1 MRVSFFAQVTGVL
14 LAAMP
19 LLAQQQAPQGSQ
31 QSPQGSQQAPQGSQ
45 QEPQGS
51 SQQPQA
57 QQSQQQQQGPRPKS
71 QQELEAL
78 QKVKAALQS
87 QNPDAEI
94 QAVKNVLENFTD
106 TEYKPVLLNIAMQAS
121 AQKGDY
127 AQTLV
132 WGDRIIQ
139 NNPNDVQARVILAE
153 DIAQHTRENDL
164 DKEQSLKKVDD
175 YANKVLDLLKTAN
188 APPAGFPQ
196 DKWTQYKNELSGQAY
211 DALGL
216 AADLR
221 KKYPDAIGNFKNAVN
236 NNPNPVSTAHLAK
249 AYVDNKQY
257 DEAIST
263 ADKVLAMNE
272 VPPSVKQYA
281 QQQKDAAT
289 KLKTPK

>member
-1 MRVSFFAQVTGVL
+1 MRVPLFAQATGIL
-14 LAAMP
+14 LVAMP
-19 LLAQQQAPQGSQ
+19 LLAQQQPQGSQ
-31 QSPQGSQQAPQGSQ
+31 QS
-45 QEPQGS
+45 PQGS

-57 QQSQQQQQGPRPKS
+57 QQSPQQQGPRPKS
-71 QQELEAL
+71 QQEMEAL
-78 QKVKAALQS
+78 QKVKAALQAHD
-87 QNPDAEI
+87 PDAEI

-106 TEYKPVLLNIAMQAS
+106 TDYKPVLLNIAMQAS

-132 WGDRIIQ
+132 WGERIIQ
-139 NNPNDVQARVILAE
+139 NNPSDVQARVILAE

-188 APPAGFPQ
+188 APPTGFPQ
-196 DKWTQYKNELSGQAY
+196 DKWTEYKNQLNSQAY

-221 KKYPDAIGNFKNAVN
+221 KKYPDAVSNFKNAVN
-236 NNPNPVSTAHLAK
+236 NDPNPVSTAHLAK

-257 DEAIST
+257 DEAITT

-289 KLKTPK
+289 KMKTPK

>member
-1 MRVSFFAQVTGVL
+1 MRIRFFAQAAGIL
-14 LAAMP
+14 LAALP
-19 LLAQQQAPQGSQ
+19 LLAQQQAQPQTQPGSQ
-31 QSPQGSQQAPQGSQ
+31 QPAQP
-45 QEPQGS
+45 GS
-51 SQQPQA
+51 SQQSQA
-57 QQSQQQQQGPRPKS
+57 QPQQQGPRPKS
-71 QQELEAL
+71 QQEMEAL
-78 QKVKAALQS
+78 QKVKAALQAHD
-87 QNPDAEI
+87 PDAEI
-94 QAVKNVLENFTD
+94 QAVTNVLENFTD
-106 TEYKPVLLNIAMQAS
+106 TDYKPVLLNIAMQAS

-188 APPAGFPQ
+188 NPPAGVPQ
-196 DKWTQYKNELSGQAY
+196 DKWTDFKNQLSGQAH
-211 DALGL
+211 DAL
-216 AADLR
+216 
-221 KKYPDAIGNFKNAVN
+221 PDAVGHFKNAVSSD
-236 NNPNPVSTAHLAK
+236 PNPVSTAHLAK

-257 DEAIST
+257 DDAITT

-289 KLKTPK
+289 KLKGPQ

>member
-1 MRVSFFAQVTGVL
+1 MRVRFFAQATGAL

-19 LLAQQQAPQGSQ
+19 LLAQQQAQPQ
-31 QSPQGSQQAPQGSQ
+31 SQQAPQQQSQ
-45 QEPQGS
+45 PGTAAQQPQS
-51 SQQPQA
+51 SQQAP
-57 QQSQQQQQGPRPKS
+57 QQQGPHPKS
-71 QQELEAL
+71 QQEMEAL
-78 QKVKAALQS
+78 QKVKAALQAH
-87 QNPDAEI
+87 NPDAEI
-94 QAVKNVLENFTD
+94 QAINNVLENFTD
-106 TEYKPVLLNIAMQAS
+106 TDYKPVLLNIGMQAA

-139 NNPNDVQARVILAE
+139 NDPNDVQARVVLAE

-164 DKEQSLKKVDD
+164 DKEQSLKKVDN
-175 YANKVLDLLKTAN
+175 YANKVLELLKAAN
-188 APPAGFPQ
+188 TPPAGFPQ
-196 DKWTQYKNELSGQAY
+196 DKWTDFKNQLTGQAH

-221 KKYPDAIGNFKNAVN
+221 KKYPDAVVHFKDAISSD
-236 NNPNPVSTAHLAK
+236 PNPVSTAHLAK

-257 DEAIST
+257 DDAITT

-281 QQQKDAAT
+281 EQQKQAAT
-289 KLKTPK
+289 KLKTAK

>member
-1 MRVSFFAQVTGVL
+1 MRVRFYTHAAAFVV
-14 LAAMP
+14 AAMP
-19 LLAQQQAPQGSQ
+19 LLAQQQPQQPSQQ
-31 QSPQGSQQAPQGSQ
+31 QSPQGSQQQPQPSQQQSSQGSQ
-45 QEPQGS
+45 QA
-51 SQQPQA
+51 QP
-57 QQSQQQQQGPRPKS
+57 QQQGPHPKS
-71 QQELEAL
+71 QQEVEAL
-78 QKVKAALQS
+78 QKVKAALQAHD
-87 QNPDAEI
+87 PDAQI

-106 TEYKPVLLNIAMQAS
+106 TDYKPVLLNIAMQAS

-139 NNPNDVQARVILAE
+139 NNPNDVEARVVMAE
-153 DIAQHTRENDL
+153 DIAQHTRDNDL

-188 APPAGFPQ
+188 TPPAGIPQ
-196 DKWTQYKNELSGQAY
+196 EKWTGYKNALTGQAH

-221 KKYPDAIGNFKNAVN
+221 KQYPNAIGHFKDAINSD
-236 NNPNPVSTAHLAK
+236 PNPVSTAHLAK

-257 DEAIST
+257 DDAITT

-281 QQQKDAAT
+281 EQQKQAAT
-289 KLKTPK
+289 KAKGTK

>member
-1 MRVSFFAQVTGVL
+1 MRASLFAQATGIL
-14 LAAMP
+14 LVAMP
-19 LLAQQQAPQGSQ
+19 LLAQQQPQGSQ
-31 QSPQGSQQAPQGSQ
+31 QSPPS
-45 QEPQGS
+45 S

-57 QQSQQQQQGPRPKS
+57 QQSPQQQGPRPKS
-71 QQELEAL
+71 QQEMEAL
-78 QKVKAALQS
+78 QKVKAALQAHD
-87 QNPDAEI
+87 PDAEI

-106 TEYKPVLLNIAMQAS
+106 TEYKPLLLNIAMQAS

-132 WGDRIIQ
+132 WGERIIQ
-139 NNPNDVQARVILAE
+139 DNPNDVQARVILAE

-196 DKWTQYKNELSGQAY
+196 DKWTEYKNQLNGQAY

-221 KKYPDAIGNFKNAVN
+221 KKYPDAVSNFKSAVN
-236 NNPNPVSTAHLAK
+236 NDPNPVSTAHLAK

-257 DEAIST
+257 DEAITT

>member
-1 MRVSFFAQVTGVL
+1 MRIRFFAQ
-14 LAAMP
+14 AAGILVAAFP
-19 LLAQQQAPQGSQ
+19 LLAQQQAQPQAPQGSQ
-31 QSPQGSQQAPQGSQ
+31 QSQQGSQQPA
-45 QEPQGS
+45 
-51 SQQPQA
+51 QPGA
-57 QQSQQQQQGPRPKS
+57 SQQSQAQPQQQGPRPKS
-71 QQELEAL
+71 QQEMEAL
-78 QKVKAALQS
+78 QKVKTALQAHD
-87 QNPDAEI
+87 PDAEI
-94 QAVKNVLENFTD
+94 KAVTNVLENFTD
-106 TEYKPVLLNIAMQAS
+106 TDYKPLLLNIAMQAS

-153 DIAQHTRENDL
+153 DIAQHTRDNDL

-175 YANKVLDLLKTAN
+175 YANRVLDLLKTAN
-188 APPAGFPQ
+188 NPPTGIPQ
-196 DKWTQYKNELSGQAY
+196 DKWTEFKNQLNGQAY

-221 KKYPDAIGNFKNAVN
+221 KKYPDAVGHFKNAVSSD
-236 NNPNPVSTAHLAK
+236 PNPVSTAHLAK

-257 DEAIST
+257 DDAITT

-289 KLKTPK
+289 KLKSAK